1 MTICKEFIRLHLD
14 NGDILYEE
22 TYSTSFHPKLERTQY
37 NACLILARVIH
48 GSSKEKLYQEL
59 NLE

>member
-14 NGDILYEE
+14 NGDILYDE
-22 TYSTSFHPKLERTQY
+22 TYSTSFHPKLERTQC
-37 NACLILARVIH
+37 NACLTLARVIH
-48 GSSKEKLYQEL
+48 GTSKEELYQEL